1 MLLEHQDRQRWDADL
16 IERAA
21 IRLRAAVRQGR
32 PGPYQL
38 QAGIAALHALAPS
51 YAADALGRGAGTLRP
66 AVRARPVPDRAAQP
80 SGGDLVRASARQ
92 PALAEVDA
100 LRDRLDG
107 YRLWHAVRADL
118 LAALDRPADA
128 LTAAERALELAT
140 NPAERE
146 LMARRV
152 GDLGRLAR

>member
-1 MLLEHQDRQRWDADL
+1 MVLLEHQDRRRWDADL
-16 IERAA
+16 IDRAA

-32 PGPYQL
+32 PGPYQV

-51 YAADALGRGAGTLRP
+51 YAETNWAE
-66 AVRARPVPDRAAQP
+66 VRALYDRLHALEPSPIVLLNRAVATRFAVGPAQ
-80 SGGDLVRASARQ
+80 
-92 PALAEVDA
+92 ALAEVEA
-100 LRDRLDG
+100 LGDRLDG

-128 LTAAERALELAT
+128 LAAAERALELAT

-146 LMARRV
+146 LMSRRV